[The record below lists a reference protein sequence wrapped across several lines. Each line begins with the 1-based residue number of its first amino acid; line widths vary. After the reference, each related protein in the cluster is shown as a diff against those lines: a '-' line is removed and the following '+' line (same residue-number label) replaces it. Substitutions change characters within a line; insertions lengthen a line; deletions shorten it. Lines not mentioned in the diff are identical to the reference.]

1 VSFQITIL
9 KVLAGQPG
17 GHASLGEVRH
27 AVSLLISSGADWTNR
42 MRRLAALA
50 PELDIFGQ
58 KFVVLDSRNWQI
70 TEDGRR
76 FLTLIETA
84 KVPIP
89 SENSQPVPTTP
100 LLPAAPLPLI
110 GINWRRVRRGRSA
123 DRLRRSA

>member
-9 KVLAGQPG
+9 KVLTGHPG
-17 GHASLGEVRH
+17 GHASLDEVRH
-27 AVSLLISSGADWTNR
+27 AVSLLISSGADWTKR

-50 PELDIFGQ
+50 PDLDIFGQ
-58 KFVVLDSRNWQI
+58 KFVLLDGRNWQI

-84 KVPIP
+84 EVPIP
-89 SENSQPVPTTP
+89 SENAQPTPSTP
-100 LLPAAPLPLI
+100 LLLSAPLPFI
-110 GINWRRVRRGRSA
+110 GINRRRVRRGRSA